1 MRFQFT
7 PMVKNL
13 LIINVAI
20 FALSFLFPIANSILS
35 LKDFSSE
42 HFFPTQLITCMFVHF
57 GPMHLFGNM
66 LSLYM
71 FGTVLESYW
80 GAKRF
85 LLFYVVCGVGA
96 SLIYAGVHHYEIEK
110 LKTIYYSYSEA
121 PSYNDLSAFEKQY
134 GHTLFTT
141 EAKEMVEENPT
152 SPQLVTEVKSAMEAY
167 ISTMIEG
174 PMGGASGAVFG
185 ILMAFAVLFP
195 NTELMM
201 LFIPF
206 PIKAKYFI
214 IIYAFME
221 LSLGVIKLPGDNI
234 AHFAHLGGAL
244 FGFILVKYW
253 QKQRNTF
260 Y

>member
-13 LIINVAI
+13 LIINVAV
-20 FALSFLFPIANSILS
+20 FVLSYLFPGVNSILT

-42 HFFPTQLITCMFVHF
+42 HFFPTQLATCMFVHF
-57 GPMHLFGNM
+57 GFMHLFGNM

-71 FGTVLESYW
+71 FGTVLENFW
-80 GAKRF
+80 GSRRF

-96 SLIYAGVHHYEIEK
+96 SLIYAGVHHYEIGR
-110 LKTIYYSYSEA
+110 LKTIYNSYSEA
-121 PSYNDLSAFEKQY
+121 PSFNDLSAFEKQY

-141 EAKEMVEENPT
+141 EGKEMVEENPT
-152 SPQLVTEVKSAMEAY
+152 LPQLVTEVKSTMEMC
-167 ISTMIEG
+167 ISAAVDA

-185 ILMAFAVLFP
+185 ILIAFAVLFP

-214 IIYAFME
+214 LIYAFME
-221 LSLGVIKLPGDNI
+221 LSLGVIRLPGDNI

>member
-1 MRFQFT
+1 
-7 PMVKNL
+7 MVKNL

-20 FALSFLFPIANSILS
+20 FVLNYLFPITNSILS
-35 LKDFSSE
+35 LKAFSSDS
-42 HFFPTQLITCMFVHF
+42 FFPTQFFTSMFVHY

-71 FGTVLESYW
+71 FGTVLESHW
-80 GAKRF
+80 GPKRF

-96 SLIYAGVHHYEIEK
+96 ALIYSGVHNYEISK
-110 LKTIYYSYSEA
+110 LKTIYSSYSTE
-121 PSYNDLSAFEKQY
+121 PSYSNLKDFEKQY
-134 GHTLFTT
+134 GQDLFSI
-141 EAKEMVEENPT
+141 EAEKMVEDNPT
-152 SPQLVTEVKSAMEAY
+152 SPELVAKVK
-167 ISTMIEG
+167 EG
-174 PMGGASGAVFG
+174 MSETIYSVVNGAMGGASGAVFG
-185 ILMAFAVLFP
+185 ILIAFAVLFP

-206 PIKAKYFI
+206 PVKAKYFI
-214 IIYAFME
+214 VIYAFME